1 MVETVHLK
9 ACLAVLVFAILS
21 GAASAQTVISTYT
34 DIDLDTCTVVSADDF
49 GATWACPGYKGIPV
63 MIGEGDLRFFVSY
76 GLTSTTERAAE
87 QTLPPFNH
95 LGPRIEWRIGNV
107 GGQIT
112 PFATILRF
120 FVARPDGQEGEGQE
134 GEGQV
139 LVVTK
144 LGPGATCHVAYVDAL
159 ANPNANELAQK
170 AADETAQDFDCANEP
185 KIIGEFAAW

>member
-1 MVETVHLK
+1 MVFVK
-9 ACLAVLVFAILS
+9 AGLAVLAAAGLAAFA
-21 GAASAQTVISTYT
+21 GTASAQTVISTYT
-34 DIDLDTCTVVSADDF
+34 DIDLDACTVVGADDF

-107 GGQIT
+107 DGQIA

-120 FVARPDGQEGEGQE
+120 YVARPDGEE

-144 LGPGATCHVAYVDAL
+144 LAPGATCHVAYIDAL
-159 ANPNANELAQK
+159 ANSNANELARK

-185 KIIGEFAAW
+185 DIVGEFSAW

>member
-1 MVETVHLK
+1 MVHFKAHVAALAAMTVLG
-9 ACLAVLVFAILS
+9 LS
-21 GAASAQTVISTYT
+21 GVASAQTVISTYT

-95 LGPRIEWRIGNV
+95 LGQRIEWRIGNV
-107 GGQIT
+107 AGEIT

-120 FVARPDGQEGEGQE
+120 FVARPDGEE

-139 LVVTK
+139 LVVTR

-159 ANPNANELAQK
+159 ANPDANELARK
-170 AADETAQDFDCANEP
+170 AADAARDFDCAKEP
-185 KIIGEFAAW
+185 EIIGEFAAW

>member
-1 MVETVHLK
+1 MVHVK
-9 ACLAVLVFAILS
+9 AGRAALMAAGFASLA
-21 GAASAQTVISTYT
+21 GTASAQTVISTYT

-87 QTLPPFNH
+87 QTLPPFNR

-107 GGQIT
+107 AGAIT

-120 FVARPDGQEGEGQE
+120 FVARPDGEE

-159 ANPNANELAQK
+159 ANSNANELARK
-170 AADETAQDFDCANEP
+170 AADESAQDFDCANEP
-185 KIIGEFAAW
+185 DIIGEFAAW

>member
-1 MVETVHLK
+1 MVSVK
-9 ACLAVLVFAILS
+9 ACVAGVLALGLAAVS
-21 GAASAQTVISTYT
+21 GAAMAQTVISTYT
-34 DIDLDTCTVVSADDF
+34 DVDLDACTVVSADDF

-95 LGPRIEWRIGNV
+95 LGPRIEWRISNV
-107 GGQIT
+107 AGQIT

-120 FVARPDGQEGEGQE
+120 FVARPDGEE

-144 LGPGATCHVAYVDAL
+144 LGPGATCHVAYIDAL
-159 ANPNANELAQK
+159 ANPDANVLARK
-170 AADETAQDFDCANEP
+170 AADDTAQDFDCANEP
-185 KIIGEFAAW
+185 DIIGEFAAW

>member
-1 MVETVHLK
+1 MVFLK
-9 ACLAVLVFAILS
+9 AGLTVLTAATFAAFS

-34 DIDLDTCTVVSADDF
+34 DIDLDACTVVSADDF

-107 GGQIT
+107 DGQIA

-120 FVARPDGQEGEGQE
+120 YVARPDGEE

-139 LVVTK
+139 LVVTR
-144 LGPGATCHVAYVDAL
+144 LGPGATCHVAYIDAL
-159 ANPNANELAQK
+159 ANSNANELARK
-170 AADETAQDFDCANEP
+170 AADETARDFDCENEP
-185 KIIGEFAAW
+185 DVVGEFAAW

>member
-1 MVETVHLK
+1 MVMVHFKAGLAALTTV
-9 ACLAVLVFAILS
+9 VFSILS
-21 GAASAQTVISTYT
+21 SAASAQTVISTYT
-34 DIDLDTCTVVSADDF
+34 DVDLDTCTVVSADDF

-120 FVARPDGQEGEGQE
+120 FVARPDGEE

-139 LVVTK
+139 LVVTR
-144 LGPGATCHVAYVDAL
+144 LGPGATCHVAYIDAS
-159 ANPNANELAQK
+159 ANPNANELARK
-170 AADETAQDFDCANEP
+170 AADETAQDFDCADEP
-185 KIIGEFAAW
+185 DIIGAFAAW

>member
-1 MVETVHLK
+1 MVCVK
-9 ACLAVLVFAILS
+9 AGLAVLAAAGLAAFA
-21 GAASAQTVISTYT
+21 GTASAQTVISTYT
-34 DIDLDTCTVVSADDF
+34 DVDLDTCTVVSADDF

-95 LGPRIEWRIGNV
+95 LGSRIEWRIGNV
-107 GGQIT
+107 GGEIT

-120 FVARPDGQEGEGQE
+120 FVARPDGEE

-139 LVVTK
+139 LVVTR
-144 LGPGATCHVAYVDAL
+144 LGPGATCHVAYVDAQ
-159 ANPNANELAQK
+159 ANSNANELARK
-170 AADETAQDFDCANEP
+170 AADETAQGFDCANEP
-185 KIIGEFAAW
+185 EIIGEFSAW